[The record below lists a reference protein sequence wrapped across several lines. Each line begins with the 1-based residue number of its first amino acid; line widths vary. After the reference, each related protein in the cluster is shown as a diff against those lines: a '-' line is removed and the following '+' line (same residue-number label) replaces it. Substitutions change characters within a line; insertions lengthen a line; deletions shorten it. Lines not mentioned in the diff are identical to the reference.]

1 MAEFWKKLNLGFLG
15 SLGQR
20 SGFVALDIGS
30 SSIKMVEAAID
41 KSDYRVLKLGILPL
55 PANAI
60 QNNMV
65 VDPKPV
71 VETIQQLIRENGVKS
86 TQAISAVP
94 GRAVIMKK
102 IQLPMQE
109 ESELEA
115 NIEFEANNVIPESL
129 ENVNLDY
136 QVLNY
141 LDGGSRMEVLVV
153 AVKKEIVNSY
163 TEAIEEA
170 GLKPALMDVD
180 YFAMENMYEAN
191 YPAEGGGGAVGLIHV
206 GSRSTSINLLH
217 NGLSTFTG
225 DLSIG
230 GEEFTNALKQDL
242 NLSLEAAETLKVTGL
257 LDGKKGFDVGAMLK
271 ATSETLAEE
280 IRRTVT
286 LYGSVQS
293 EEGGGLKTI
302 YLSGGGSK
310 VPGLREILEESMAVP
325 VRLAEPFRGFTI
337 AKEIDRNFLVDASPT
352 FAVGAG
358 LSIRRPGDK

>member
-1 MAEFWKKLNLGFLG
+1 MAAFWKRLNLGFLG
-15 SLGQR
+15 SLGKKD
-20 SGFVALDIGS
+20 SLVALDIGS
-30 SSIKMVEAAID
+30 SSIKMVETAIE
-41 KSDYRVLKLGILPL
+41 KNGYRVLKLGVLPL
-55 PANAI
+55 PTNAI

-71 VETIQQLIRENGVKS
+71 VEAIQRLVRENSVKS
-86 TQAISAVP
+86 SQAISAVP

-102 IQLPMQE
+102 IQMPMQE

-115 NIEFEANNVIPESL
+115 NIEFEANNVIPESI

-141 LDGGSRMEVLVV
+141 VDGGNRMEVLLV

-163 TEAIEEA
+163 TDVIEEA

-191 YPAEGGGGAVGLIHV
+191 YTAEEGGGVVGLIHI
-206 GSRSTSINLLH
+206 GSRYTSITLLH

-225 DLSIG
+225 DLPIG
-230 GEEFTNALKQDL
+230 GEEFTDSLRREL
-242 NLSLEAAETLKVTGL
+242 NISVEAAETLKITGL
-257 LDGKKGFDVGAMLK
+257 LDGKKNVDIGAMLK
-271 ATSETLAEE
+271 RHSENLAEE
-280 IRRTVT
+280 IRRTVS
-286 LYGSVQS
+286 LYGSVPS

-302 YLSGGGSK
+302 YVSGGSSK
-310 VPGLREILEESMAVP
+310 VTGLREILEEHMAVP
-325 VRLAEPFRGFTI
+325 VRLAEPFRGFTVN
-337 AKEIDRNFLVDASPT
+337 KEIDRNFLMDASPI

>member
-1 MAEFWKKLNLGFLG
+1 MAEFWKRLNLGFIG
-15 SLGQR
+15 SLGKKD
-20 SGFVALDIGS
+20 GFVALDIGS
-30 SSIKMVEAAID
+30 SSVKMVETALD
-41 KSDYRVLKLGILPL
+41 KGGYRVLKLGVLPL
-55 PANAI
+55 PTDAI

-71 VETIQQLIRENGVKS
+71 VEAIRHLIRENGVRS
-86 TQAISAVP
+86 MQAISAVP

-102 IQLPMQE
+102 IQMPMQE

-141 LDGGSRMEVLVV
+141 VDGGSRMEVLLV

-163 TEAIEEA
+163 TDAIEEA
-170 GLKPALMDVD
+170 GLKPTLMDVD

-191 YPAEGGGGAVGLIHV
+191 YTAEENGGIVGLIHI
-206 GSRSTSINLLH
+206 GSRYTTITLLH
-217 NGLSTFTG
+217 NGLSSFTG
-225 DLSIG
+225 DLPIG
-230 GEEFTNALKQDL
+230 GEEFTDCIKREL
-242 NLSLEAAETLKVTGL
+242 NVPVEAAETLKVTGL
-257 LDGKKGFDVGAMLK
+257 LDGKKNVDIGAMLK
-271 ATSETLAEE
+271 RHTENMAEE

-286 LYGSVQS
+286 LYGSIPS

-302 YLSGGGSK
+302 YVSGGSSK
-310 VPGLREILEESMAVP
+310 VPGLREILEEHMGVP
-325 VRLAEPFRGFTI
+325 VRTAEPFRGFTVDRG
-337 AKEIDRNFLVDASPT
+337 IDRNFLMDTAPV

>member
-1 MAEFWKKLNLGFLG
+1 MAEIWKKLNLGFLS
-15 SLGQR
+15 SLGQS

-30 SSIKMVEAAID
+30 SSIKMVETAID
-41 KSDYRVLKLGILPL
+41 KSAYRVLKLGILPL
-55 PANAI
+55 PPNTI

-65 VDPKPV
+65 VNPKPV

-141 LDGGSRMEVLVV
+141 LDGGNRMEVLVV
-153 AVKKEIVNSY
+153 AVKKEIVNGY
-163 TEAIEEA
+163 TEAIEAA

-180 YFAMENMYEAN
+180 YFALENMYEAN
-191 YPAEGGGGAVGLIHV
+191 YPAEEGGGSVGLIHV

-217 NGLSTFTG
+217 NGLSTFTS
-225 DLSIG
+225 DLPIG
-230 GEEFTNALKQDL
+230 GEEYTESLKREL
-242 NLSLEAAETLKVTGL
+242 NLSSEAAETLKLTGVL
-257 LDGKKGFDVGAMLK
+257 EGKKGIDIAMILK
-271 ATSETLAEE
+271 VNSENLAEE

-286 LYGSVQS
+286 LYGSVPS
-293 EEGGGLKTI
+293 DEGGGLKTI
-302 YLSGGGSK
+302 YLSGGGAK
-310 VPGLREILEESMAVP
+310 VAGLREILEKSMAVP
-325 VRLAEPFRGFTI
+325 VRLVEPFRGFTV
-337 AKEIDRNFLVDASPT
+337 AKEIDRSFLVDASPI

>member
-1 MAEFWKKLNLGFLG
+1 MAEFWKKLNIGFL
-15 SLGQR
+15 SSFGQKN
-20 SGFVALDIGS
+20 GFVALDIGS
-30 SSIKMVEAAID
+30 SSIKMVETAID
-41 KSDYRVLKLGILPL
+41 KNDYRVLKVGILPL

-163 TEAIEEA
+163 TEAIQEA
-170 GLKPALMDVD
+170 GLSPSIMDVD

-191 YPAEGGGGAVGLIHV
+191 YPVEEGGGSVGLIHV

-217 NGLSTFTG
+217 NGLSTFTS
-225 DLSIG
+225 DLPMG
-230 GEEFTNALKQDL
+230 GEEYTENLKREF
-242 NLSLEAAETLKVTGL
+242 NLSSEAAETLKITGV
-257 LDGKKGFDVGAMLK
+257 LDDKKGLNIGPILK
-271 ATSETLAEE
+271 ANSENLAEE

-286 LYGSVQS
+286 LYGSVPS
-293 EEGGGLKTI
+293 DEGGGLKTI
-302 YLSGGGSK
+302 YLSGGGAK
-310 VPGLREILEESMAVP
+310 VPGLREILEESMSVP
-325 VRLAEPFRGFTI
+325 VRLAEPFRSFTV
-337 AKEIDRNFLVDASPT
+337 AKDIDRNFLVDVSPI

>member
-1 MAEFWKKLNLGFLG
+1 MAEFWKKLNLGFL
-15 SLGQR
+15 SSVSEK

-30 SSIKMVEAAID
+30 SSIKLVETAID
-41 KSDYRVLKLGILPL
+41 KSGYRVLKLGILPL

-65 VDPKPV
+65 VDAGSV
-71 VETIQQLIRENGVKS
+71 VETIQELIRENGVKS

-191 YPAEGGGGAVGLIHV
+191 YPAEESAGVVGLIHV
-206 GSRSTSINLLH
+206 GSRYTSINLLH

-225 DLSIG
+225 DLPMG
-230 GEEFTNALKQDL
+230 GDEYTDSLKREL
-242 NLSLEAAETLKVTGL
+242 NLSSEAAETLKVTGL
-257 LDGKKGFDVGAMLK
+257 LDGKKGLDIAAMLR
-271 ATSETLAEE
+271 ASSENLAEE
-280 IRRTVT
+280 IRRTLT
-286 LYGSVQS
+286 LYGSVPS
-293 EEGGGLKTI
+293 EEGGGLKMI
-302 YLSGGGSK
+302 YMSGGSAK
-310 VPGLREILEESMAVP
+310 VPGLREILEERMAVP
-325 VRLAEPFRGFTI
+325 VRLAEPFRGFTV
-337 AKEIDRNFLVDASPT
+337 AKEIDRDFLAEAAPA

>member
-1 MAEFWKKLNLGFLG
+1 MAEFWKKLDLGFLG
-15 SLGQR
+15 SRGQKG
-20 SGFVALDIGS
+20 GFVALDIGS
-30 SSIKMVEAAID
+30 SSIKLVETAID
-41 KSDYRVLKLGILPL
+41 NSGYRVLKVGILPL
-55 PANAI
+55 PANVI
-60 QNNMV
+60 QNNMI
-65 VDPKPV
+65 VDPRPV
-71 VETIQQLIRENGVKS
+71 VEAIQQLIRENGVKS
-86 TQAISAVP
+86 THAISAVP

-109 ESELEA
+109 ESELDA

-141 LDGGSRMEVLVV
+141 VDGGSRMEVLLV

-191 YPAEGGGGAVGLIHV
+191 YTAGESGGVIGLIHV
-206 GSRSTSINLLH
+206 GSRYTSITLLH

-225 DLSIG
+225 DLLIG
-230 GEEFTNALKQDL
+230 GEEFTDALKKDL
-242 NLSLEAAETLKVTGL
+242 NLSSEAAETLKVTGL
-257 LDGKKGFDVGAMLK
+257 LDGKKGLDIGAMLK
-271 ATSETLAEE
+271 GSSENLAEE

-286 LYGSVQS
+286 LYGSVPA
-293 EEGGGLKTI
+293 EEGGGLKAI
-302 YLSGGGSK
+302 YLSGGGAK
-310 VPGLREILEESMAVP
+310 LPGLREILEECMAVP
-325 VRLAEPFRGFTI
+325 VRLAEPFRGFTV
-337 AKEIDRNFLVDASPT
+337 AKEIDRNFLVDVSPI